1 MLWVA
6 LALTVGW
13 AVTVAVGAR
22 AFDRARREH
31 GRREDLLV
39 NQVCALAGRPWQ
51 SPPSDEYTPPPITV
65 KDDDGWGSWVSDA
78 EQVIQ

>member
-6 LALTVGW
+6 LALVAGW
-13 AVTVAVGAR
+13 AVTVAAGAR
-22 AFDRARREH
+22 MFDRARREH
-31 GRREDLLV
+31 ARREDLLV

-51 SPPSDEYTPPPITV
+51 SPPADEYVPPVLPA
-65 KDDDGWGSWVSDA
+65 KDDDGWGAWVNDA